1 MQDNL
6 QLAWSSQPGKLAMIV
21 QLEGTYRNS
30 FRNRSFSAINN
41 YEQFVAS
48 GLFKS
53 QKVAVS
59 SRDDGSVLSV
69 LRSVF
74 ISTVGE
80 GIRIP
85 PPDK

>member
-1 MQDNL
+1 M
-6 QLAWSSQPGKLAMIV
+6 
-21 QLEGTYRNS
+21 
-30 FRNRSFSAINN
+30 
-41 YEQFVAS
+41 
-48 GLFKS
+48 S

-85 PPDK
+85 PPDKWYGSGPDLWNRNEKVINVKKKYFI

>member
-1 MQDNL
+1 M
-6 QLAWSSQPGKLAMIV
+6 
-21 QLEGTYRNS
+21 
-30 FRNRSFSAINN
+30 
-41 YEQFVAS
+41 
-48 GLFKS
+48 S